1 MYFSRVTLK
10 INQLP
15 YVLQHK
21 MRNSGPYAIH
31 QWLWQLFPNQEK
43 RTFLFREE
51 RIGKGYQYYLLSEVA
66 PLSNHQFFLIE
77 TKPYQPKL
85 TTGMRLF
92 FSLRANPVVFKNG
105 KRSDVLMNAKY
116 PIRKQE
122 LKIETNEIKL
132 RQNQAAINWLI
143 KQSETR
149 GFSLSTTNDQQVNCA
164 VISYVQQQFIKKS
177 DLKPIIYSSVDYQGV
192 LTVTDAELFL
202 NTIYQ
207 GIGKSKGFGCG
218 LFLIKHYQ

>member
-15 YVLQHK
+15 YVMQQK

-66 PLSNHQFFLIE
+66 PLSNHQLFLIE

-85 TTGMRLF
+85 TAGMKFF

-116 PIRKQE
+116 PIRKQG

-149 GFSLSTTNDQQVNCA
+149 GFSLSITNDQQVNCA

>member
-15 YVLQHK
+15 YVMQQK

-66 PLSNHQFFLIE
+66 PLSNHQLFLIE

-85 TTGMRLF
+85 TAGMKLF

-105 KRSDVLMNAKY
+105 KRSDVLMDAKY
-116 PIRKQE
+116 PIKKQR
-122 LKIETNEIKL
+122 LKIKTNEIKT

>member
-10 INQLP
+10 LNQLP
-15 YVLQHK
+15 YVIQQK
-21 MRNSGPYAIH
+21 MQNSGPYAIH

-51 RIGKGYQYYLLSEVA
+51 RISKDYQYYLLSEVA
-66 PLSNHQFFLIE
+66 PLSNHQLFLIE
-77 TKPYQPKL
+77 TKPYLPKL
-85 TTGMRLF
+85 TIGMRLF

-105 KRSDVLMNAKY
+105 KRSDVMMNAKY
-116 PIRKQE
+116 LIKQQG
-122 LKIETNEIKL
+122 LKTNEIKIC
-132 RQNQAAINWLI
+132 QNQAAINWLI

-149 GFSLSTTNDQQVNCA
+149 GFSLSTTNDQQVNCR
-164 VISYVQQQFIKKS
+164 VINYAQQQFIKKS
-177 DLKPIIYSSVDYQGV
+177 DLKPIHYSSVDYQGV
-192 LTVTDAELFL
+192 LTVTDVELFL
-202 NTIYQ
+202 ETIYQ

>member
-143 KQSETR
+143 KQSETK

-192 LTVTDAELFL
+192 LTVTDAKLFL